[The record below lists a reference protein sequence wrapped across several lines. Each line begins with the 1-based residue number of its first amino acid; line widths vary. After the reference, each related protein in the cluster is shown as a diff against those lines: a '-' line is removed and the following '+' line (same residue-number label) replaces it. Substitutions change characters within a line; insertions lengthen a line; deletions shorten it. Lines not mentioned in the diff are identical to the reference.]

1 MQRLFGVL
9 ALTATAL
16 GLWLLIAGPSVDPWS
31 GGERALSEP
40 PATYT
45 AWAVGLLMGLTLA
58 WFAAM
63 DWDKLPDWLRLQ
75 RRRLALLI
83 LGGLLASALLLL

>member
-9 ALTATAL
+9 ALAAAAL
-16 GLWLLIAGPSVDPWS
+16 GLWVLILGPDVDPWS
-31 GGERALSEP
+31 GGVRALSEP

-45 AWAVGLLMGLTLA
+45 AWAVGLLMGLMLA
-58 WFAAM
+58 WLAAM
-63 DWDKLPDWLRLQ
+63 DWGNLPRWLRLQ